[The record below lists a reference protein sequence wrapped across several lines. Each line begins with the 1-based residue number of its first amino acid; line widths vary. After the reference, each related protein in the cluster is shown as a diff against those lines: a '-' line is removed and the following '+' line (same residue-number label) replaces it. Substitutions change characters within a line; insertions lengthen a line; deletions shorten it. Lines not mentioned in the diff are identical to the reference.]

1 MGTSLKSISMFKIRQ
16 DINPENAFIVNRSD
30 LEGRF
35 EPEYYRPSIRA
46 IEDRIRSKSTK
57 KLRDFVKKMSSGATP
72 SVQDEERYYS
82 NKENGIPFIRVQN
95 LQTNSQLNLD
105 EVRYINKETHK
116 GYLKRSQVKGGDLL
130 VKITGVGRMAIASV
144 APGGFEGNTNQ
155 HMVVIKT
162 EDRAVSEYLAFY
174 LNLDIVEKIASRRST
189 GGTRPALDY
198 PALKSIPIIENIDF
212 SSIKAAEVIKTDK
225 LKQAA
230 LLSISIDAYI
240 IETLNILVPKTNKS
254 NVNKFFTASFSD
266 VTGSRF
272 DPKLY
277 EQSTRDLKAAI
288 KASNFTKVP
297 LKSLITHSVAGDWGL
312 EDTEDVIEGY
322 QRCLVVRATEFDNEG
337 NLDLNNSRVK
347 HRLISKY
354 KLKRIDIK
362 ANDLLIEK
370 SGGSPDQPVGR
381 IALIT
386 EEMLT
391 QHNLCYSN
399 FIHKIRV
406 DESQVLP
413 EYLFY
418 FLKAMHNIKLT
429 DVMQSQTNG
438 IRNLIMSNYF
448 NQDIVLPDPSVQG
461 EIVTKI
467 RSIRTEIDKLNGE
480 AEEVL
485 SNAKR
490 TVEQLIL
497 G

>member
-1 MGTSLKSISMFKIRQ
+1 MQ
-16 DINPENAFIVNRSD
+16 DLQSPILFIVNRSD

-35 EPEYYRPSIRA
+35 EPEYYRPSIRK
-46 IEDRIRSKSTK
+46 IEDRIRSKAHK
-57 KLRDFVKKMSSGATP
+57 KLRDFIKKISSGATP
-72 SVQDEERYYS
+72 SVQEEEKYYS
-82 NKENGIPFIRVQN
+82 DKENGVPFLRVQN
-95 LQTNSQLNLD
+95 LQTNSQLNLED
-105 EVRYINKETHK
+105 VKYINRVTHEK
-116 GYLKRSQVKGGDLL
+116 YLKRSQVKGGDLL

-144 APGGFEGNTNQ
+144 APEGFEGNTNQ

-162 EDRAVSEYLAFY
+162 GDRSVSEYLAFY
-174 LNLDIVEKIASRRST
+174 LNLDIVEKISSRRST

-198 PALKSIPIIENIDF
+198 PALKSIPIVENIDF
-212 SSIKAAEVIKTDK
+212 NAIRQAEAIKAEK
-225 LKQAA
+225 LGQVA
-230 LLSISIDAYI
+230 LLSASIDALLLEKLSI
-240 IETLNILVPKTNKS
+240 FVPSPNRSDVNKS
-254 NVNKFFTASFSD
+254 FITSFSD
-266 VTGSRF
+266 LTGSRF

-288 KASNFTKVP
+288 KSSPFPKEP
-297 LKSLITHSVAGDWGL
+297 LKNLIIHSVAGDWGL
-312 EDTEDVIEGY
+312 EDNDEAHEGY
-322 QRCLVVRATEFDNEG
+322 QRCLVIRATEFDNDG
-337 NLDLNNSRVK
+337 NLDLDNSRVK

-354 KLKRIDIK
+354 KLKRMNIK

-386 EEMLT
+386 EDMLS

-406 DESQVLP
+406 DESKVLP

-429 DVMQSQTNG
+429 DAMQSQTNG

-467 RSIRTEIDKLNGE
+467 RSIRTEIDELNGE

-485 SNAKR
+485 LNAKR